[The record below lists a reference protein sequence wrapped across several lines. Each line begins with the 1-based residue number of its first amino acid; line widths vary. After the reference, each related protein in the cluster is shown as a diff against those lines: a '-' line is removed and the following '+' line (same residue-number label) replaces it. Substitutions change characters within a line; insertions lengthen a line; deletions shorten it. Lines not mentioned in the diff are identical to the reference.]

1 MATEWYRCESWTKA
15 EEEHFFAK
23 LGRARKDG
31 RAQYLR
37 IQAHHLVESRD
48 VRLLEA
54 AESLLNKILTD
65 FPDNRVE
72 KSMTLNQ
79 LGSIYR
85 IRGNN
90 DRALHY
96 FKQAVDFE
104 KEFPNVISG
113 AHLSFAEI
121 VIEDDRTEFYD
132 EVEEILVTEME
143 KGGFYFPSQRYIGSS
158 VLSVIFAS
166 KSDADKA
173 KYYADLAE
181 INAAATT
188 NTLWNPRKRNL
199 GLVEARKDWLDKRV
213 REGLRLAR

>member
-23 LGRARKDG
+23 LARARKDG

-37 IQAHHLVESRD
+37 IQAHHLVESRN

-72 KSMTLNQ
+72 KSMTLSQ

-90 DRALHY
+90 DRAIHY

-113 AHLSFAEI
+113 ARLNFAE
-121 VIEDDRTEFYD
+121 VVVEEGRTEFYN
-132 EVEEILVTEME
+132 EVEEILVAEME
-143 KGGFYFPSQRYIGSS
+143 RSGIHFPSHRYIGSS
-158 VLSVIFAS
+158 VLSVIYAS
-166 KSDADKA
+166 KGDSVKA
-173 KYYADLAE
+173 QFYADVAE
-181 INAAATT
+181 SSATANT
-188 NTLWNPRKRNL
+188 NTLWNPRKKRL
-199 GLVEARKDWLDKRV
+199 GLVENRKIWLDKKV
-213 REGLRLAR
+213 REGLRLFR